1 MILSVMKT
9 VLRFCLSL
17 LLCVISTQGI
27 IAQDVVKKKLAV
39 YVTGEDI
46 DAPLKKVIGAK
57 IGNAITASGQYALV
71 ETSADFLAALTKEI
85 DRQMSGDVRSNQ
97 IVALGKR
104 YGVKFVVVADVSEVF
119 DELYINSRLINLE
132 SGLVEKSYDV
142 NGPAESSAQ
151 LMKLAQSVAAGLV
164 GSSSGRGLYSS
175 SSGGGAVESFT
186 VNGVTFEMVRVD
198 GGSFNMGSYSGD
210 SDEQPVHSES
220 VSTFYIGRTEV
231 TQALWAAVMGNNPSN
246 FRGENRPV
254 EMVSWYDCQEF
265 VERLS
270 RLTGRIFRLPTEAE
284 WEFAAR
290 GGTHSRGYTYSGS
303 DDVYRVAWY
312 TDNSG
317 GATHPVGQK
326 LDNELGIFDMSGN
339 VWEWTSDAY
348 SSNYNSPRN
357 SSYRVVRGG
366 SWCYAA
372 TYCRVADRNLS
383 SPGNRIYSLGLR
395 LAL

>member
-1 MILSVMKT
+1 MKT

-17 LLCVISTQGI
+17 LLCVISTHGI
-27 IAQDVVKKKLAV
+27 AAQDVVKKKLAV

-46 DAPLKKVIGAK
+46 EKPLKKVIAAK

-71 ETSADFLAALTKEI
+71 ETSEDFLAALTKEI
-85 DRQMSGDVRSNQ
+85 DRQMSGEVRSNQ
-97 IVALGKR
+97 IIDLGKR

-119 DELYINSRLINLE
+119 DDLYINSRLINLE
-132 SGLVEKSYDV
+132 SGLVEKSYDAI
-142 NGPAESSAQ
+142 GPAESSSQ
-151 LMKLAQSVAAGLV
+151 LIKLAQSVASGLMGSYAG
-164 GSSSGRGLYSS
+164 GGQYSS
-175 SSGGGAVESFT
+175 SSAGGAVESFT

-198 GGSFNMGSYSGD
+198 GGSYSMGSYSGE

-231 TQALWAAVMGNNPSN
+231 TQALWAAVMRDNPSK
-246 FRGENRPV
+246 FRGENLPV
-254 EMVSWYDCQEF
+254 ENVSWYDCQEF

-290 GGTHSRGYTYSGS
+290 GGIRSHGYIYSGS

-312 TDNSG
+312 TENSG
-317 GATHPVGQK
+317 GTTHPVGQK
-326 LDNELGIFDMSGN
+326 LANELGIFDMSGN

-357 SSYRVVRGG
+357 SSNRVYRGG
-366 SWCYAA
+366 SWYNAA
-372 TYCRVADRNLS
+372 SYCRVAYRNAT
-383 SPGNRIYSLGLR
+383 SPGNRSNIIGLR